1 VALRRRLIQAY
12 LANHPLEAAR
22 AMESLEV
29 DELAEVLGDTN
40 ESAAHALHLIDPVP
54 LAAALDHVST
64 DEAGRLLRMLALD
77 TQISVLPLLDA
88 PTRERLL
95 RTLEPKDAELL
106 ERLMS
111 YPRQTAASLVEHDTF
126 RVPSDITAA
135 TALERSRRSRSPV
148 RYYVY
153 VTDRDNRLTGV
164 VSLKQ
169 LLRDESGAALSEIMQ
184 RDPSRIAATETV
196 AEVINHY
203 QWRRFPMMPVVD
215 ADDLLV
221 GVILYETIQKLR
233 EEEPRETGWTDAR
246 DTLIALSEVYW
257 LGLSTV
263 IGSTPRSHDK
273 R

>member
-1 VALRRRLIQAY
+1 
-12 LANHPLEAAR
+12 
-22 AMESLEV
+22 MESLET
-29 DELAEVLGDTN
+29 DELANVLADTDEN
-40 ESAAHALHLIDPVP
+40 AVHALHLIDPVP
-54 LAAALDHVST
+54 LAAALAHVST
-64 DEAGRLLRMLALD
+64 EEAGRLLRVMALD
-77 TQISVLPLLDA
+77 TQISVLPLIGA
-88 PTRERLL
+88 PSRERLL

-126 RVPSDITAA
+126 RVPSDITAVE
-135 TALERSRRSRSPV
+135 ALERSRRSRSPV

-153 VTDRDNRLTGV
+153 VTDRDNRLVGV

-169 LLRDESGAALSEIMQ
+169 LLRDDSGATLSEIMHG
-184 RDPSRIAATETV
+184 DPACISATETV
-196 AEVINHY
+196 ADVVNHY
-203 QWRRFPMMPVVD
+203 QWRRFPILPVVD

-233 EEEPRETGWTDAR
+233 EEGLRESGWADAR
-246 DTLIALSEVYW
+246 DTVIALSEVYW

-263 IGSTPRSHDK
+263 LGSTPRSHGK